1 MQQLKTL
8 EDLRLYLEKKY
19 QENESKFNKSQ
30 PLEIIN
36 YLNIF
41 TNDYD
46 LTSEEYD
53 YVMPYGIDLQ
63 EQTNQK
69 TLINSKKALEILLK
83 RK

>member
-19 QENESKFNKSQ
+19 QENESKFDKSQ
-30 PLEIIN
+30 PLEIIS
-36 YLNIF
+36 YFDTF
-41 TNDYD
+41 TKDYD
-46 LTSEEYD
+46 LTREEYD
-53 YVMPYGIDLQ
+53 YVMPYGIDLL